1 MIILIC
7 ATIIVVVTMYH
18 KGFKITFIADVMI
31 TMQADVNLGVGRH
44 LEEGEEE
51 TH

>member
-7 ATIIVVVTMYH
+7 ATIINAVTMYY
-18 KGFKITFIADVMI
+18 KGIKITFITDVMI
-31 TMQADVNLGVGRH
+31 SMRKEVTLGVGRH
-44 LEEGEEE
+44 LEEGEE

>member
-7 ATIIVVVTMYH
+7 ATIINVVTMYY
-18 KGFKITFIADVMI
+18 KGIKITFITDVMI
-31 TMQADVNLGVGRH
+31 TMRDEVTLGIGRH
-44 LEEGEEE
+44 LEEEEE